1 MLIRKKGKHV
11 GRQPG
16 VSATPETRN
25 RGPRKGQQPQ
35 QWMCGYVMG
44 TLRRRYSH
52 GNLGEKHP
60 KQGGTAE
67 NFEEGSSTWG
77 GRERRVWVRAE
88 KRWRKVQILFS
99 GQWKVTEMF

>member
-11 GRQPG
+11 CRQPG
-16 VSATPETRN
+16 VSATPEIRN

-52 GNLGEKHP
+52 GNLGEKDP

-67 NFEEGSSTWG
+67 DFEEGSSTWG
-77 GRERRVWVRAE
+77 GKERRVWVRAE
-88 KRWRKVQILFS
+88 KRWRKVRIS
-99 GQWKVTEMF
+99 VPGQWQVTEML